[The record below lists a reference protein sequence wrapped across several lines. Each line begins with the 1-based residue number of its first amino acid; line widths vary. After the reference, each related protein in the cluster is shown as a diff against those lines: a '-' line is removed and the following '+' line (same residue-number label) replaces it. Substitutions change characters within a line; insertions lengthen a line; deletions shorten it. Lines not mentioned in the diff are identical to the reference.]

1 MSGGQMTS
9 EPIVAIV
16 ADSGQ
21 DLEGY
26 IEAFADMDKRFV
38 YYFNPQEASLNLSP
52 DKFKL
57 IIADIKFPT
66 AVDPHMLEFLLMTV
80 DQYEVPAILV
90 CPLKGGLLN
99 NKLKRQDLIHEF
111 EKPIHWYSLIEK
123 IKELS

>member
-1 MSGGQMTS
+1 MDN
-9 EPIVAIV
+9 EPIIAIV

-26 IEAFADMDKRFV
+26 MDAFADMDKRFV
-38 YYFNPQEASLNLSP
+38 YYFNPKEASLNLTP

-66 AVDPHMLEFLLMTV
+66 AVDPHMLEFLLITV
-80 DQYEVPAILV
+80 DQYKTPVIMV
-90 CPLKGGLLN
+90 CPLTGSLVN
-99 NKLKRQDLIHEF
+99 NELKNQNLVHEF

-123 IKELS
+123 IKELA